1 MTLLDSEPH
10 SETRPKIE
18 PGTLQ
23 ALGNVLPPSIDVGSL
38 FERSIRV
45 TNEAGVMTLTEGA
58 RVWLVVGV
66 DRRVGAH
73 RLGDYVIRAAVS
85 QSPRG
90 SVAIGTPELQWL
102 LDVGESAKVGD
113 FVVCIVS
120 RGPTGGV
127 TYAIVDEDLWV
138 ER

>member
-1 MTLLDSEPH
+1 MLETEPH
-10 SETRPKIE
+10 SETKPRVQ

-23 ALGNVLPPSIDVGSL
+23 ALGNALPSSIDVSSL

-45 TNEAGVMTLTEGA
+45 TQEEGVITLTEGA
-58 RVWLVVGV
+58 RVWLIVGI
-66 DRRVGAH
+66 DRRTGVHRVG
-73 RLGDYVIRAAVS
+73 GFEIRAAVS

-102 LDVGESAKVGD
+102 LDVGESAKIGD

-120 RGPTGGV
+120 RGPGGGV
-127 TYAIVDEDLWV
+127 TYAIVDEDLWAT
-138 ER
+138 R